1 VQRSFTHV
9 GEIGRTKE
17 WRLPSQTTGIHP
29 WMNAHLLAEL
39 RGANRTQRCQDMI
52 GLREQTVRGGKNFA
66 DLRAKHKWNIPADYN
81 VAIDC
86 LDRHTSLRDKV
97 ALIYEDDEGRSAR
110 YTFGQMIEA
119 SNRFANAL
127 RGLGIARGDVV
138 AVHTP
143 QRPETAIAHIAAY
156 RLGAIALPISKLF
169 GPDAIQYRLENSS
182 AKAILMEPET
192 IAKIDGID
200 LKILPNFKHVIA
212 TDRAKGCLGFN
223 DLMSKGAPTFAMDKT
238 SAEDP
243 ALLMYT
249 SGTTGN
255 PKGVLHVARYVLGH
269 NGVDYSYNY
278 LRDGDL
284 YYSPADWA
292 WVAGLLA
299 GLLAI
304 WPYGIPVL
312 AYRSKARFDPDITLR
327 LLEKHGATVGLYP
340 PTALKVLREVK
351 NPREKY
357 RGLKLRC
364 IVSGAEPVSPQLA
377 NWVDEELQVEF
388 NQGFGQTE
396 ANYFVGTCSA
406 VEKPRLEPIGKPY
419 PGHNVAIVSQGGE
432 VVKPGDTGEIAIRR
446 DSPVVMREY
455 WKSPAAMSEKF
466 KGEWCMTGDLGS
478 MDEDGYVYFYGRN
491 DDVIKSSGYRIGPSE
506 IEAKI
511 MEHRGVA
518 SCAVIGVP
526 DAQRGQAIKAFIK
539 LLPGFS
545 PSEVIISEIQT
556 HVRTRLAAHE
566 VPREIEFLQE
576 FPATVTGKIMR
587 RELRAIEEAK
597 RRCK

>member
-1 VQRSFTHV
+1 
-9 GEIGRTKE
+9 
-17 WRLPSQTTGIHP
+17 
-29 WMNAHLLAEL
+29 
-39 RGANRTQRCQDMI
+39 MI
-52 GLREQTVRGGKNFA
+52 GLREQTVRGGKTFA
-66 DLRAKHKWNIPADYN
+66 ELRAMHKWNIPADYN

-86 LDRHTSLRDKV
+86 LDRHTDLRDRI
-97 ALIYEDDEGRSAR
+97 ALLYEDDEGHAAR
-110 YTFGQMIEA
+110 YTFAQMIEA
-119 SNRFANAL
+119 SNRFGNAL
-127 RGLGIARGDVV
+127 RGLGIGPGDVV

-143 QRPETAIAHIAAY
+143 QRPETAIAHMAIY
-156 RLGAIALPISKLF
+156 RIGAIALPISKLF
-169 GPDAIQYRLENSS
+169 GPDAIQYRLENSA

-192 IAKIDGID
+192 VGKMDAVDRKS
-200 LKILPNFKHVIA
+200 LPNFKHLIVA
-212 TDRAKGCLGFN
+212 GQVKGTLSFD
-223 DLMSKGAPTFAMDKT
+223 DLMSKGAPGLAMEKS

-243 ALLMYT
+243 VLLMYT

-269 NGVDYSYNY
+269 NGIDYSYNY

-292 WVAGLLA
+292 WAGGLLD

-312 AYRSKARFDPDITLR
+312 AYRSKARFDPEVTFR
-327 LLEKHGATVGLYP
+327 LLEKYGASVGLYP
-340 PTALKVLREVK
+340 PTALKVLREIK

-357 RGLKLRC
+357 RQLKLRC

-377 NWVDEELQVEF
+377 KWVEEELQVEF

-396 ANYFVGTCSA
+396 ANYFIGTCSL
-406 VEKPRLEPIGKPY
+406 VEKARLEPLGKPY
-419 PGHNVAIVSQGGE
+419 PGHQVAIVSPEGE
-432 VVKPGDTGEIAIRR
+432 VLKAGVTGEIAIRR

-455 WKSPAAMSEKF
+455 WKNPNAMSEKF
-466 KGEWCMTGDLGS
+466 KGEWCMTGDLGH
-478 MDEDGYVYFYGRN
+478 MDEEGYVYFQGRN

-511 MEHRGVA
+511 MEHACVA

-526 DAQRGQAIKAFIK
+526 DPQRGQAIKAFIK

-545 PSEVIISEIQT
+545 PSENLVEEIRT
-556 HVRTRLAAHE
+556 HVKTRLAAHE
-566 VPREIEFLQE
+566 APREFEFLDE
-576 FPATVTGKIMR
+576 FPSTVTGKIMR
-587 RELRAIEEAK
+587 RELRAREDAK
-597 RRCK
+597 RSGRQGR

>member
-1 VQRSFTHV
+1 
-9 GEIGRTKE
+9 
-17 WRLPSQTTGIHP
+17 
-29 WMNAHLLAEL
+29 
-39 RGANRTQRCQDMI
+39 MI
-52 GLREQTVRGGKNFA
+52 GLKEQTVRGAKTFA
-66 DLRAKHKWNIPADYN
+66 ELRAKHRWNIPADYN

-86 LDRHTSLRDKV
+86 LDRHVELRDKT
-97 ALIYEDDEGRSAR
+97 ALLYADDEGHTAR

-127 RGLGIARGDVV
+127 RGLGIGRGDVV
-138 AVHTP
+138 AIHTP
-143 QRPETAIAHIAAY
+143 QRPETAIAHIACY

-169 GPDAIQYRLENSS
+169 GPDAISYRLQNSS

-192 IAKIDGID
+192 VAKMDAIDRKD
-200 LKILPNFKHVIA
+200 VPNFKHVIV
-212 TDRAKGCLGFN
+212 TDGTAGGVSFD
-223 DLMSKGAPTFAMDKT
+223 DLMSKASPSFTMEKS

-243 ALLMYT
+243 VLLMYT

-269 NGVDYSYNY
+269 NGIDYSYNY

-292 WVAGLLA
+292 WAGGLLD

-312 AYRSKARFDPDITLR
+312 AYRSKARFDPDVAFR
-327 LLEKHGATVGLYP
+327 LLAKYGASVGLYP
-340 PTALKVLREVK
+340 PTALKVLREIK

-357 RGLKLRC
+357 KLKLRC

-377 NWVDEELQVEF
+377 RWVDEELQVEF

-396 ANYFVGTCSA
+396 ANYFIGTCSA
-406 VEKPRLEPIGKPY
+406 VEKARLEPLGKAY
-419 PGHNVAIVSQGGE
+419 PGHDVAIVSPDG
-432 VVKPGDTGEIAIRR
+432 VVLKNGDAGEIAIRR

-455 WKSPAAMSEKF
+455 WKNPAAMSEKF
-466 KGEWCMTGDLGS
+466 KGEWCMTGDLGH
-478 MDEDGYVYFYGRN
+478 MDDEGYVYFAGRN

-511 MEHRGVA
+511 MEHKSVA

-526 DAQRGQAIKAFIK
+526 DPQRGQAIKAFVK
-539 LLPGFS
+539 LLPGFT
-545 PSEVIISEIQT
+545 PSELMIKEIQI
-556 HVRTRLAAHE
+556 HVKTRLAAHE
-566 VPREIEFLQE
+566 APREIEFMDE
-576 FPATVTGKIMR
+576 FPSTVTGKIMR
-587 RELRAIEEAK
+587 RELRAREEAK
-597 RRCK
+597 RRTS

>member
-1 VQRSFTHV
+1 
-9 GEIGRTKE
+9 
-17 WRLPSQTTGIHP
+17 
-29 WMNAHLLAEL
+29 
-39 RGANRTQRCQDMI
+39 MI
-52 GLREQTVRGGKNFA
+52 GLKEQTVRGAKTFA
-66 DLRAKHKWNIPADYN
+66 ELRAKHKWNIPADYN

-86 LDRHTSLRDKV
+86 LDRHTELRDKV
-97 ALIYEDDEGRSAR
+97 ALLYEDDEGHTAR
-110 YTFGQMIEA
+110 YTFAQMIEA

-127 RGLGIARGDVV
+127 RGLGIGRGDVV

-143 QRPETAIAHIAAY
+143 QRPETAIAHMAAY

-192 IAKIDGID
+192 AQKMDAVDRKG
-200 LKILPNFKHVIA
+200 LPNFRHVIV
-212 TDRAKGCLGFN
+212 TDGGKGGLGFD
-223 DLMSKGAPTFAMDKT
+223 DLMGKGAPSFAMEKT

-243 ALLMYT
+243 VLLMYT

-269 NGVDYSYNY
+269 NGIDYSYNY

-292 WVAGLLA
+292 WAGGLLD

-312 AYRSKARFDPDITLR
+312 AYRSRARFDPEVTFR
-327 LLEKHGATVGLYP
+327 LLEKYGASVGLYP
-340 PTALKVLREVK
+340 PTALKVLREIK
-351 NPREKY
+351 SPREKFKD
-357 RGLKLRC
+357 LKLRC

-377 NWVDEELQVEF
+377 KWVDEELQVEF

-396 ANYFVGTCSA
+396 ANYFIGTCSA
-406 VEKPRLEPIGKPY
+406 VEKARLEPLGKPY
-419 PGHNVAIVSQGGE
+419 PGHDVAIVSPQGQ
-432 VVKPGDTGEIAIRR
+432 VLKPGETGEIAIRR

-455 WKSPAAMSEKF
+455 WKNPAAMNDKF
-466 KGEWCMTGDLGS
+466 KGEWCMTGDLGHGD
-478 MDEDGYVYFYGRN
+478 DEGYVYFQGRN

-511 MEHRGVA
+511 MEHAGIA

-526 DAQRGQAIKAFIK
+526 DPQRGQAVKAFIK
-539 LLPGFS
+539 LLPGFA
-545 PSEVIISEIQT
+545 PSDQLIKEIQA
-556 HVRTRLAAHE
+556 HVKTRLAAHE
-566 VPREIEFLQE
+566 APREFEFLEE
-576 FPATVTGKIMR
+576 FPSTVTGKIMR
-587 RELRAIEEAK
+587 RELRAREEAK
-597 RRCK
+597 RQGK

>member
-1 VQRSFTHV
+1 
-9 GEIGRTKE
+9 
-17 WRLPSQTTGIHP
+17 
-29 WMNAHLLAEL
+29 
-39 RGANRTQRCQDMI
+39 MI
-52 GLREQTVRGGKNFA
+52 GLKEQTVRGGKSFA
-66 DLRAKHKWNIPADYN
+66 DLRAMHKWNIPADYN

-86 LDRHTSLRDKV
+86 LDRHTGLRDKV
-97 ALIYEDDEGRSAR
+97 ALLYEDDEGRVER
-110 YTFGQMIEA
+110 YTFAQMIEA

-127 RGLGIARGDVV
+127 RGLGIGRGDVV

-143 QRPETAIAHIAAY
+143 QRPETAIAHMAIY

-169 GPDAIQYRLENSS
+169 GPDAIQYRLENSA

-192 IAKIDGID
+192 AGKMDGVD
-200 LKILPNFKHVIA
+200 RKGLPNFKHVIVTGNTPGA
-212 TDRAKGCLGFN
+212 LTFDE
-223 DLMSKGAPTFAMDKT
+223 LMAKGAPTFAMEKS

-243 ALLMYT
+243 VLLMYT

-269 NGVDYSYNY
+269 NGIDYSYNY

-292 WVAGLLA
+292 WAGGLLD

-312 AYRSKARFDPDITLR
+312 AYRSRARFDPDITFR
-327 LLEKHGATVGLYP
+327 LLEKYGASVGLYP
-340 PTALKVLREVK
+340 PTALKVLREIK

-357 RGLKLRC
+357 PNLKLRC

-377 NWVDEELQVEF
+377 KWVDEELQVEF

-396 ANYFVGTCSA
+396 ANYFIGTCSA
-406 VEKPRLEPIGKPY
+406 VEKARLEPLGKPY
-419 PGHNVAIVSQGGE
+419 PGHLVAIVSPEGE
-432 VVKPGDTGEIAIRR
+432 VLKAGATGEIAIRR

-455 WKSPAAMSEKF
+455 WKNPNAMNEKF
-466 KGEWCMTGDLGS
+466 KGEWCVTGDLGH
-478 MDEDGYVYFYGRN
+478 MDDDGYVYFQGRN

-511 MEHRGVA
+511 MEHACVA

-526 DAQRGQAIKAFIK
+526 DPQRGQAIKAFIK

-545 PSEVIISEIQT
+545 PSENLTKEIQM
-556 HVRTRLAAHE
+556 HVKTRLAAHE
-566 VPREIEFLQE
+566 APREFEFLDE

-587 RELRAIEEAK
+587 RELRAREEAK
-597 RRCK
+597 RKTT